1 MKQKRLFKSP
11 LGGQAGL
18 ARGLLYATAVLLMS
32 VSCKKETEPQI
43 EGFVCDDGSCCNPE
57 FIGVRYRHIRT
68 LEGALAALSC
78 GDINCSLVFKDKIR
92 DPKLDNT
99 PLPTFGRDWVRK
111 ISICPVT
118 ENLVKGLP
126 AYYYAHEDS
135 VEYNYRVW
143 GKVYENVDARCFLYP
158 CFDFS
163 LEKIEKIP

>member
-1 MKQKRLFKSP
+1 MKRLLKP
-11 LGGQAGL
+11 
-18 ARGLLYATAVLLMS
+18 LLYAAAVLLIS

-57 FIGVRYRHIRT
+57 FVGMRYRHIRT
-68 LEGALAALSC
+68 LEGALAALSR
-78 GDINCSLVFKDKIR
+78 GNVDIVLIFKDKIR

-99 PLPTFGRDWVRK
+99 PLPTFGRDWVRI

-118 ENLVKGLP
+118 EHLVKGLS

-143 GKVYENVDARCFLYP
+143 GKVYENVDARPFVYP
-158 CFDFS
+158 DFDFS
-163 LEKIEKIP
+163 LERIEKIP